1 VGVLVMGDRRSIR
14 LAGYDYSQ
22 AGVHFVTICTYQR
35 KCLFGE
41 IVDRQMLEN
50 SWGKVVKRC
59 LESLADH
66 FPQVLLDAHVIMP
79 NHVHAIVSI
88 GNISDVDEPKEKRR
102 LESPSKD
109 GFPHQRINHVAPVGA
124 QHAAPL
130 SKSTNVV
137 PGSLGAVIRSFKSAV
152 TKELSPLRQHIAE
165 PLWQRNYYE
174 HIIRSETSFRRIQ
187 EYILNNPA
195 NWAEAK
201 NDYAKKQN
209 M

>member
-59 LESLADH
+59 LESLGDH
-66 FPQVLLDAHVIMP
+66 FPQVLLDEHVIMP

-88 GNISDVDEPKEKRR
+88 VNISDVCEF
-102 LESPSKD
+102 KD
-109 GFPHQRINHVAPVGA
+109 GFPHQTINRVGA
-124 QHAAPL
+124 QHAGPVSVPNNLALPRL
-130 SKSTNVV
+130 TNVV

-174 HIIRSETSFRRIQ
+174 HIIRSETSLCRIQ

-195 NWAEAK
+195 NWPEAK